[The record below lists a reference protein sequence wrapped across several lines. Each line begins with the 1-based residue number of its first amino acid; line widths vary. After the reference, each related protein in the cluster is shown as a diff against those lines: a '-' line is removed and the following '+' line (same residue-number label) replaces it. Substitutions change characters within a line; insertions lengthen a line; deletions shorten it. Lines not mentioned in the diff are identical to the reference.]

1 MYILTIKGHEQ
12 EGAYA
17 VADDDGERSLYLFEE
32 KDDAERYGGL
42 LEAEDYP
49 PMVVVEIPN
58 ELAIE
63 TCMVYNYKYVIVT
76 VDDLVIPP
84 RDNDSFQKKL
94 TILVSIYVL
103 VCGIRGAFPRIEDS
117 KLCFYNNYI
126 SSIFIL

>member
-17 VADDDGERSLYLFEE
+17 VADDDGEISLYLFEE

-84 RDNDSFQKKL
+84 RDNDSFQK
-94 TILVSIYVL
+94 
-103 VCGIRGAFPRIEDS
+103 
-117 KLCFYNNYI
+117 N
-126 SSIFIL
+126 